1 MITRRRFLQ
10 ASAATGALLAWPI
23 RAFPFS
29 QSVLGIRKFAV
40 PLPGLITDTDATAG
54 RGIPVLTPTT
64 TGTPGGATATVYHIS
79 AKGFKQRLL
88 NGATTN
94 GVNPDVKLWG
104 YVSDKGTAAHAP
116 AQYLGGVIIA
126 VGGKTAAAVPV
137 KLEVT
142 NALPDQKILPVD
154 TTLVDPASGELAFA
168 ERVDRI
174 AVHNHGAFDYW
185 DSDGGPFHW
194 FSSATNFVHGSSF
207 INKGPHNG
215 TAIYFYPNQQ
225 SARFLWYHDHAY
237 GVTRTNAYAGL
248 ASAYLITDT
257 VADGGEQALIADG
270 TIPGADFPALEAL
283 GIPLIIQDKTFWDPN
298 SDPKYTDAV
307 PTAVEGDLWY
317 PHVYEGGLDPT
328 GLPDMSLG
336 PNPAQAGN
344 HARWGTPTPGV
355 SMGLAN
361 SSVPE
366 FFSDTILVN
375 GAPYPT
381 LTVDP
386 KRYRFRFLNASQGR
400 FYNLQLYVAD
410 KNTMDGITLHNDPQG
425 ETDPND
431 NPILVPTNA
440 SGPAFVQIANEAGF
454 LPAPAIFGSATDNTN
469 SNRVMRYIGPT
480 TPAGRR
486 ADSGR
491 EIRFGGDRL
500 RFTGQPGDPT
510 EGNALSFNL
519 LIAPAERP
527 DVIIDFR
534 QTDGSAFPAGTE
546 FILYS
551 DAPAPFPGGDTRNDY
566 FRVPDPAAAGLPDTW
581 SNDLRIIGGAA
592 PAQEGQGPD
601 TRILMKFVLS
611 DVAASSEPAFAEWVG
626 KLETRLPQAF
636 DAVQDPPLDLTG
648 ARTLVKTLGED
659 NDEFGRLRQYLGN
672 TSAGLRTY
680 LDFPTEVALEDEVQ
694 IWSVYNTTADTHPMH
709 FHLVN
714 VQVLKREQ
722 WAFNPDGTP
731 ILPLQPLDANVPNG
745 TGVADNEKGW
755 RETVRMNPGEITTV
769 AMKFSLPQ
777 RTHATPATSFVES
790 PRLLASYGISGT
802 EYVWHCHILE
812 HEEHD
817 MMRSLVVI
825 PKTPVTPQATP
836 QKK

>member
-1 MITRRRFLQ
+1 MINRRRFMQ
-10 ASAATGALLAWPI
+10 AGAATTVALAFPF

-29 QSVLGIRKFAV
+29 QSVLGIKKFAV
-40 PLPGLITDTDATAG
+40 PLPGLILDTDTSAG
-54 RGIPVLTPTT
+54 RGIPVLTATQ
-64 TGTPGGATATVYHIS
+64 TGAAGGATATVFQIS
-79 AKGFKQRLL
+79 AKGFEQKLL
-88 NGATTN
+88 TGATT
-94 GVNPDVKLWG
+94 GVDPSVKLWG
-104 YVSDKGTAAHAP
+104 YVSDKGSAAGATP
-116 AQYLGGVIIA
+116 QYLGGVIVA
-126 VGGKTAAAVPV
+126 TGGKVDKAIPV
-137 KLEVT
+137 ILEVT
-142 NALPDQKILPVD
+142 NALPDQKILPLD
-154 TTLVDPASGELAFA
+154 TTLVDPASGEVATA
-168 ERVDRI
+168 QRVDRI
-174 AVHNHGAFDYW
+174 AIHNHGAFDFW

-194 FSSATNFVHGSSF
+194 FSSAVNYVHGSSF
-207 INKGPHNG
+207 VNKGSANG
-215 TAIYFYPNQQ
+215 TAVYFYPNQQ

-248 ASAYLITDT
+248 ASAFLITDT
-257 VADGGEQALIADG
+257 PGDGGEQDLIADS
-270 TIPGADFPALEAL
+270 TIPGLLFPDALSGRI

-328 GLPDMSLG
+328 GLPAMSL
-336 PNPAQAGN
+336 PPAPADNGN
-344 HARWGTPTPGV
+344 HARWGTPIPAV
-355 SMGLAN
+355 SQALAN

-400 FYNLQLYVAD
+400 FYNLQLYMAD
-410 KNTMDGITLHNDPQG
+410 TATLDGITLHNDPQG

-431 NPILVPTNA
+431 NPILVPTNQP
-440 SGPAFVQIANEAGF
+440 GPAFVQIANEAGF
-454 LPAPAIFGSATDNTN
+454 LPNPAVFSNGSGNAN
-469 SNRVMRYIGPT
+469 SNRVLRYISPT
-480 TPAGRR
+480 TPARRR

-491 EIRFGGDRL
+491 EIAFGGDRL
-500 RFTGQPGDPT
+500 RFTGLPGDPT
-510 EGNALSFNL
+510 EGNPRSFNL

-534 QTDGSAFPAGTE
+534 QDDGSAFPEGTA
-546 FILYS
+546 FILYN

-566 FRVPDPAAAGLPDTW
+566 FRVPDPAGANLPAGW
-581 SNDLRIIGGAA
+581 SNDLRSIGGAA

-601 TRILMKFVLS
+601 TRILMKFVVS
-611 DVAASSEPAFAEWVG
+611 GNAASSEPSFAEWMST
-626 KLETRLPQAF
+626 LATRLPEAF
-636 DAVQDPPLDLTG
+636 TAVQDPPLDLSG

-659 NDEFGRLRQYLGN
+659 NDEHGRLRQYLGN
-672 TSAGLRTY
+672 TSAGVRTY

-694 IWSVYNTTADTHPMH
+694 IWQVYNTTADTHPMH

-714 VQVLKREQ
+714 VQVLGRDQ

-731 ILPLQPLDANVPNG
+731 VLPLQILPN
-745 TGVADNEKGW
+745 THTDPDPNEMGW
-755 RETVRMNPGEITTV
+755 RETVRMNPGTVTTV

-777 RTHATPATSFVES
+777 VTAATTTTAHVES

-817 MMRSLVVI
+817 MMRPLVVI
-825 PKTPVTPQATP
+825 PKTPVTPAP